1 MYAKSIFLKTEEET
15 MRRFFEKKRGQ
26 GMTEY
31 ILIIAL
37 IAIVVIVGVRMFG
50 TKVNEGF
57 QRAASQ
63 IEENTQ

>member
-1 MYAKSIFLKTEEET
+1 